1 MRSFARVSASELR
14 AGDAIEHSDGNVYV
28 VEDQRI
34 ARMGMGRAYK
44 QIVLRALKSGLKKDV
59 RFRVDEDVEQ
69 VELDRPQKM
78 QVLYTD
84 PDGGTV
90 ALMNP
95 ETFEQQDVSLSLLG
109 AQAPYVTDGLTVS
122 LQLFQG
128 APASVTLPPKVVL
141 EVLEVTP
148 LPAGS
153 AKENRDIPAVC
164 GAPGSAAKGE
174 GIRVKVPKFASTRHR
189 HYRFPARPRTR
200 CSPLLPLLI
209 SQICGDLGMFAPL
222 CRRRNTTSSSWT
234 LVPRRWGSTSGKL
247 AAQPAM
253 RSSEL

>member
-1 MRSFARVSASELR
+1 MLLLNHSRLFLSSRLAKAFALRSFARVSASELR

-84 PDGGTV
+84 SDGGTV

-95 ETFEQQDVSLSLLG
+95 ETFEQQDVPLALLG
-109 AQAPYVTDGLTVS
+109 AQAPYITDGLTVS

-128 APASVTLPPKVVL
+128 SPASVTLPPKVVL
-141 EVLEVTP
+141 EVLEVTS

-164 GAPGSAAKGE
+164 GAPGSSAKGE
-174 GIRVKVPKFASTRHR
+174 GIRVKVPKFASTKCKSRPIHPPTLSHPPFTSSGHNVLGPAILSR
-189 HYRFPARPRTR
+189 PSSDEEARPH
-200 CSPLLPLLI
+200 
-209 SQICGDLGMFAPL
+209 
-222 CRRRNTTSSSWT
+222 
-234 LVPRRWGSTSGKL
+234 PR
-247 AAQPAM
+247 
-253 RSSEL
+253 